1 MQRCSIVGLAASGR
15 FTYDARMD
23 DLLQHTAGLP
33 EITLQPGDTVVREGE
48 AGGGLWVLVSGVL
61 QVSKSGMVINAISQP
76 GAAIGEISLLL
87 DSPITAT
94 VSASAPS
101 IMRHAADGRA
111 FLMSDPA
118 IMRLLAIG
126 LAERLYHVTT
136 YLADLMTQYGD
147 SPGLA
152 MVSEVLGQ
160 LAHRQGPVAR
170 PGSAREPNP
179 DY

>member
-1 MQRCSIVGLAASGR
+1 MQRCSIVRLAAFGR
-15 FTYDARMD
+15 FAYDARMD
-23 DLLQHTAGLP
+23 DLLHHTAGLP
-33 EITLQPGDTVVREGE
+33 EITLQPGDVVVREGE
-48 AGGGLWVLVSGVL
+48 TGGSLWVLVSGAL
-61 QVSKSGMVINAISQP
+61 QVSKSGMAINSVSQP

-87 DSPITAT
+87 GSPITAT
-94 VSASAPS
+94 VSATATS
-101 IMRHAADGRA
+101 IVRHAADGRA

-118 IMRLLAIG
+118 IIRLIAAG
-126 LAERLYHVTT
+126 LAERLHHVTT

-152 MVSEVLGQ
+152 MVSDVLGQ
-160 LAHRQGPVAR
+160 LAHRQGPTAR